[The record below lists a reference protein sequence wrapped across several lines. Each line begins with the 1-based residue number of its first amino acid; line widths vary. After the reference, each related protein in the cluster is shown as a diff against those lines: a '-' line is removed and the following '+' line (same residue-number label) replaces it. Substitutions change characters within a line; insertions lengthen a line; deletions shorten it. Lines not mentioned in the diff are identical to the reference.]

1 MGETKILIRYPNK
14 DLFFKKKH
22 LLIQEIK
29 KMTQM
34 KKNFD
39 LANVIT
45 IALTIILFVIALF
58 ATGFTKDLLLEA
70 GVLLVSVKII
80 LMSAANRDSN
90 REILKKLNEIDE
102 KLQA

>member
-1 MGETKILIRYPNK
+1 
-14 DLFFKKKH
+14 
-22 LLIQEIK
+22 
-29 KMTQM
+29 M